1 MKGLYGAAQALLQA
15 LDPERAH
22 ELAVRSLELGLYP
35 RGDQPD
41 DPRLAQ
47 TVWGLSFPNPLGM
60 AAGFDKDARV
70 PAALLAMGLGFV
82 EVGTLTPASQ
92 AGNPAP
98 RIFRAPGDR
107 ALINRLGFN
116 NQGHAAALVR
126 LASRPSGIVG
136 VNLGAGRDAHDRIA
150 DYVSG
155 IERFAGVADY
165 LTINISSPN
174 TPGLRDLQAP
184 DALDAL
190 LERVQGARAA
200 LTGSGKPV
208 PRKLASG
215 KPSPPLL
222 MKLAPDIADADLP
235 EIVRII
241 QARGVDGI
249 IVSNTTLA
257 RDGITD
263 PRFAAEAGGL
273 SGRPLFVRSTRKLA
287 RIYRL
292 CEGKLPLIGVGG
304 IDSGETALAKIE
316 AGASLLQLYTG
327 LVFEGPGLIGR
338 IKQAL
343 VGAMEQESASSLA
356 PLIGRNAEAW
366 AERQLP

>member
-1 MKGLYGAAQALLQA
+1 VKGLYGLGQALLQA

-70 PAALLAMGLGFV
+70 PRPLLAMGLGFV
-82 EVGTLTPASQ
+82 EVGTLTPAPQ

-98 RIFRAPGDR
+98 RIFRSTQDR

-116 NQGHAAALVR
+116 NQGHAAALAR

-136 VNLGAGRDAHDRIA
+136 VNLGAGRDAKDRIA

-174 TPGLRDLQAP
+174 TPGLRDLQMP

-200 LTGSGKPV
+200 LTGPG
-208 PRKLASG
+208 KLA
-215 KPSPPLL
+215 PPLL
-222 MKLAPDIADADLP
+222 VKLAPDIADADLP

-241 QARGVDGI
+241 QARRADGI

-257 RDGITD
+257 RDGVTD
-263 PRFAAEAGGL
+263 PRFAAEPGGL
-273 SGRPLFVRSTRKLA
+273 SGRPLFVRSTRMLA

-292 CEGKLPLIGVGG
+292 NEGKLPLVGVGG
-304 IDSGETALAKIE
+304 IDSGDTALAKIE

-327 LVFEGPGLIGR
+327 LVFEGPSLIGR

-343 VGAMEQESASSLA
+343 VGAMEQESALSLA
-356 PLIGRNAEAW
+356 PLIGRRAEAW
-366 AERQLP
+366 AERALP